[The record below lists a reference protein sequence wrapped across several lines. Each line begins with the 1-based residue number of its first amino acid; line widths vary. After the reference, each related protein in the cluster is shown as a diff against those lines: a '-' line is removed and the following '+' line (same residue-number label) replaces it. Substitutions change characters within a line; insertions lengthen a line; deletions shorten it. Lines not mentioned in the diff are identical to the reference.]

1 MWSEEDIKFLF
12 DNPSMSLPDIAVALK
27 RSESAVRGKR
37 TRLGIRTVAN
47 KPWTAEERRI
57 LQLNYNRVS
66 AEEVLELLPGRSAAS
81 IRSQALY
88 LRKRQWNI

>member
-1 MWSEEDIKFLF
+1 MWSEEDIKFLYA
-12 DNPSMSLPDIAVALK
+12 NPSMSLADIAVALK
-27 RSESAVRGKR
+27 RSESAIKAKR
-37 TRLGIRTVAN
+37 SRLKIRTDVN

-66 AEEVLELLPGRSAAS
+66 AEEVRALLPGRSAAS

>member
-1 MWSEEDIKFLF
+1 MWSEEDIKFLYA
-12 DNPSMSLPDIAVALK
+12 NPSMSLADIAAALK
-27 RSESAVRGKR
+27 RSESAIKAKR
-37 TRLGIRTVAN
+37 SRLKIRTDVN

-66 AEEVLELLPGRSAAS
+66 AEEVRALLPGRSAAS

>member
-12 DNPSMSLPDIAVALK
+12 DNPSMSLANLAKALK
-27 RSESAVRGKR
+27 RSESAVRTKR
-37 TRLGIRTVAN
+37 ARLGIKTVEN
-47 KPWTAEERRI
+47 KPWTADERRI
-57 LQLNYNRVS
+57 LQFNYGNVR
-66 AEEVLELLPGRSAAS
+66 AEEMLELLPGRSAAS